1 MTTTIKNSDVL
12 GSILRALFS
21 VASRRTTQSFAA
33 TVIGAIVKT
42 LEPNYQFLKYVHIDN
57 LTSANPNEIINIS
70 SEIDTV
76 DPTEIGTSIEAI
88 IRIVYMDL
96 VGKTG
101 LFFMKELKEQAGE
114 HIITE
119 MKRYG
124 VDLALL
130 QTEQR
135 YMHRQHRKKK
145 QQAQEQKKGSDAAT
159 HRDDVSL
166 LGYTWKNVGSW
177 KYDPLQKTCVLYS
190 KEGKELDRL
199 NFDTI
204 IESYVTNLTEE
215 YEDPSEA
222 TEEEIILTDKEIE
235 LLKMLYSRDMD
246 EESVTVLLHISK
258 IEFEHMVRRLLQSEL
273 LHYVSFNEIEL
284 TEEGIT
290 FLSQKEQGKKIK
302 QTV

>member
-1 MTTTIKNSDVL
+1 MATVRNSDVL

-21 VASRRTTQSFAA
+21 VASRRTTQSFAG
-33 TVIGAIVKT
+33 TVIGAIIKT
-42 LEPNYQFLKYVHIDN
+42 LEQNYPFLKYVHIENFNVTNSNDIIAI
-57 LTSANPNEIINIS
+57 TSD
-70 SEIDTV
+70 IDTV
-76 DPTEIGTSIEAI
+76 DPAEIGTAIEAI

-101 LFFMKELKEQAGE
+101 LFFMKELKDQAGE
-114 HIITE
+114 QIITE

-145 QQAQEQKKGSDAAT
+145 QQIQESKKGNDALK
-159 HRDDVSL
+159 HHDDVSL

-177 KYDPLQKTCVLYS
+177 KYDPIQKTCVLYS

-199 NFDTI
+199 NLDTI
-204 IESYVTNLTEE
+204 IESYITTLTDE
-215 YEDPSEA
+215 YEDPSGSSSEGVTL
-222 TEEEIILTDKEIE
+222 TEKEIE

-284 TEEGIT
+284 TEEGII
-290 FLSQKEQGKKIK
+290 FLSEKDTSKKII
-302 QTV
+302 QTA